1 MNISKEIIK
10 ILLKFILIKSLLNIF
25 ISLEFYL
32 RMIRFLIKRKINEY
46 LLFYSNYSRIQ
57 YITHILLFRRQF
69 Q

>member
-1 MNISKEIIK
+1 MNISLKK
-10 ILLKFILIKSLLNIF
+10 LLKFILIKSLLNIF

-57 YITHILLFRRQF
+57 CITHILLFRRQF